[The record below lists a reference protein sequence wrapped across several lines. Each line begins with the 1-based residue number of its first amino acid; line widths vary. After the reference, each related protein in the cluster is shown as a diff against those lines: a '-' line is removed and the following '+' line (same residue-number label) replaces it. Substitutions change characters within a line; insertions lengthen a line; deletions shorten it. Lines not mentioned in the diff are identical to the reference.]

1 MTIETIENKNLIEVK
16 EVNKEEELVKTIN
29 DFCDK
34 LNIFCFKNKIEKHQ
48 ENSNTRIIS
57 DVTADIIKKLHSMQN
72 ITLNKKIEAIKE
84 YLKELKVLLRDEILK
99 NQNNIELKDFILKL
113 GLILNSVFGEEKT
126 EEETKVLS
134 LVVVEQVKEEPKEPK
149 KEKIAEEEKQLSF
162 LDFFGY
168 DAEKSITKTFHSERY
183 ETEKF
188 KIKTVESPDFEEIYI
203 SISEK
208 LFADDVDFIIRKL
221 ESFKKIAIQLEQNK
235 NKKVG

>member
-72 ITLNKKIEAIKE
+72 ITLDKRIEAIKD

-99 NQNNIELKDFILKL
+99 NQNIELKDFILKL

-126 EEETKVLS
+126 EEETKILS
-134 LVVVEQVKEEPKEPK
+134 LVVVEQVKEEPKAVLAKLAHKFSVYEYNGIKNPFSDSRTITLNPHRVEQDLGINIQESK
-149 KEKIAEEEKQLSF
+149 KEPSLKIDDLENKILSIGA
-162 LDFFGY
+162 LIDKEAKDYLYG
-168 DAEKSITKTFHSERY
+168 R
-183 ETEKF
+183 
-188 KIKTVESPDFEEIYI
+188 
-203 SISEK
+203 
-208 LFADDVDFIIRKL
+208 
-221 ESFKKIAIQLEQNK
+221 Q
-235 NKKVG
+235 

>member
-1 MTIETIENKNLIEVK
+1 MSTETIENKNLI

-72 ITLNKKIEAIKE
+72 ITLDKRIEAIKE
-84 YLKELKVLLRDEILK
+84 HLKELKILLRDEILK

-134 LVVVEQVKEEPKEPK
+134 LVVVEQVKEEPKASTQNPK
-149 KEKIAEEEKQLSF
+149 QQLLLWEDFFETQERAFSATYNSQYDEKIK
-162 LDFFGY
+162 
-168 DAEKSITKTFHSERY
+168 I
-183 ETEKF
+183 KF
-188 KIKTVESPDFEEIYI
+188 KVTESPDYDEPFIEIKGKIFIDDMTLIYSKLRDFEKVA
-203 SISEK
+203 S
-208 LFADDVDFIIRKL
+208 RK
-221 ESFKKIAIQLEQNK
+221 
-235 NKKVG
+235 

>member
-1 MTIETIENKNLIEVK
+1 MSNVINNFEVKNMSTETIENKNLIEVK

-72 ITLNKKIEAIKE
+72 ITLHKRIEAIKD

-134 LVVVEQVKEEPKEPK
+134 LVVVEQVKEEPKQQLLLWEDFFETQERAFSASYSSQYD
-149 KEKIAEEEKQLSF
+149 EKIK
-162 LDFFGY
+162 
-168 DAEKSITKTFHSERY
+168 I
-183 ETEKF
+183 KF
-188 KIKTVESPDFEEIYI
+188 KVTESPDYDEPFIEIKGKIFIDDMTLIYSKLRDFEKVA
-203 SISEK
+203 S
-208 LFADDVDFIIRKL
+208 
-221 ESFKKIAIQLEQNK
+221 KK
-235 NKKVG
+235 